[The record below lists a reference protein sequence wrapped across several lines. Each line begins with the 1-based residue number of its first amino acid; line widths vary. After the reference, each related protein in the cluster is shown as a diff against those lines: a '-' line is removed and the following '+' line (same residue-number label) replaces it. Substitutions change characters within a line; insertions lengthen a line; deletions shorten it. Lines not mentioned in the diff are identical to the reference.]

1 VKEGAVTAPKQGV
14 DLLASEDALARRIT
28 YEREERGWSPG
39 GLADLMTKAGVPMNQ
54 SAIWKIEKGE
64 PRRKITVTELLGFTK
79 VFELSV
85 GDLLTA
91 PELIPHQR
99 AQKLCAQW
107 IWRFNQFENALV
119 SCDRARTKLAAHLAD
134 HPDATEALGAQ
145 VADYFK
151 GGVAEADEI
160 VDQVTAQAELIAEL
174 LEED

>member
-1 VKEGAVTAPKQGV
+1 VATRKQEEP
-14 DLLASEDALARRIT
+14 DLLKSEDALARRIV
-28 YEREERGWSPG
+28 YEREERGWNPG
-39 GLADLMTKAGVPMNQ
+39 RLAQKMTKAGCPMNQ
-54 SAIWKIEKGE
+54 SAIWKIENGE
-64 PRRKITVTELLGFTK
+64 PRRKITVNELLGFAK

-107 IWRFNQFENALV
+107 IWRFNEFENALV

-145 VADYFK
+145 LGDYFK
-151 GGVAEADEI
+151 GGVAEAEEI
-160 VDQVTAQAELIAEL
+160 VDQVKAQAELIAEL
-174 LEED
+174 LEEG